1 VVGGLTGAGTGDT
14 RRTYGSGDRQADR
27 RLRLQGDALA
37 KRQRQDHVNKVFDKM
52 ATNNVVEWG

>member
-1 VVGGLTGAGTGDT
+1 MTGAGAGDT
-14 RRTYGSGDRQADR
+14 RRTCGSGDRQADR

-52 ATNNVVEWG
+52 ATNNVVEWS